1 MIRGWKVFGAAF
13 LLLGIWGWHGLAA
26 HLDGESSANSGARN
40 DPKTSAV
47 PVYDVTKEVK
57 IRGTIRKIDAFG
69 TSESAGTHIVIQTA
83 RGDVEVQLGFGAE
96 SNPTYLRIAPGQNVT
111 AIGMMQEMGTS
122 KELVARI
129 LTTPS
134 CIFVLRNERGIP
146 VRATPHRNLPPDTL
160 FGSLGGNPV
169 GLASRET
176 LRG

>member
-26 HLDGESSANSGARN
+26 HLDGESTANSANEA
-40 DPKTSAV
+40 KTSTV

-69 TSESAGTHIVIQTA
+69 TSESAGTHILIQTA
-83 RGDVEVQLGFGAE
+83 RGDVDVQLGFGAE
-96 SNPTYLRIAPGQNVT
+96 SNPTYLRIAPGQTVT
-111 AIGMMQEMGTS
+111 AIGMMQEMGAS
-122 KELVARI
+122 QELVARI

-146 VRATPHRNLPPDTL
+146 VRATPHRNLPPNTM
-160 FGSLGGNPV
+160 FSSLGGNPV
-169 GLASRET
+169 RLAS
-176 LRG
+176 